1 MVNKIATPPTPVN
14 EPVLTYLPGSKER
27 AERKAELLKQS
38 TEIVEI
44 PCIINGV
51 EVYTDNIVE
60 QVMPHNH
67 SHVIARVH
75 MAGEKEVNDA
85 INAALNAH
93 KSLSLIH
100 I

>member
-1 MVNKIATPPTPVN
+1 MVNKIATLPTPVN

-27 AERKAELLKQS
+27 AELKAELLKQS

-85 INAALNAH
+85 INAALKAH
-93 KSLSLIH
+93 KSWSTMA
-100 I
+100 